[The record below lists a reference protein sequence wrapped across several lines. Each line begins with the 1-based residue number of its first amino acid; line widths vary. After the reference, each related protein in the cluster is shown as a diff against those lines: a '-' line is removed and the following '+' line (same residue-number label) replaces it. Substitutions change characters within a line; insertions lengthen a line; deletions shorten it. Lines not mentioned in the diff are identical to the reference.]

1 MTYLL
6 LLLIT
11 STINCGYTFSPT
23 CVRFWAGPCS
33 IQSLGSPRII
43 ITIRIFTSLA
53 VAACLYIL
61 PKMQTFWLSFCLW
74 NYEFL
79 PSELQKYFFSFFF
92 WQFWKSVFFQ
102 EHFEGRQKGQISNK
116 KEGQVPNNRRVM
128 YQGNTDISWTD
139 VRIEIWEM
147 RRKKGRKN
155 TPKKN

>member
-11 STINCGYTFSPT
+11 STVNCGYTFSPT
-23 CVRFWAGPCS
+23 CEWFWAGPCS

-53 VAACLYIL
+53 ACLYIL
-61 PKMQTFWLSFCLW
+61 PKTQTFWLSFCRW

-79 PSELQKYFFSFFF
+79 PSELQKYFFFFF
-92 WQFWKSVFFQ
+92 GNFESVFFQ

-116 KEGQVPNNRRVM
+116 KEGQVPNNRKVM
-128 YQGNTDISWTD
+128 YQGKDIS
-139 VRIEIWEM
+139 
-147 RRKKGRKN
+147 
-155 TPKKN
+155 

>member
-74 NYEFL
+74 NWISSFGTT
-79 PSELQKYFFSFFF
+79 KIFFFFFF

-116 KEGQVPNNRRVM
+116 KEGQVPNNRKVM